1 MATDTSRRNELYV
14 TGLKNAHAMEMQA
27 LAIMKPQAERIDS
40 YPDVEAKLRQHIAET
55 EQQAQRIENLLDA
68 CGADRSALKDMA
80 LSMAGGMAALGHMP
94 AGDEILKNAFAD
106 FAFENYEIAAY
117 RSLIALAEAAGHSEA
132 IGTLQQNL
140 DEEERMAEWIEQNL
154 ANLTQKFV
162 SLSEAGVS
170 AKK

>member
-1 MATDTSRRNELYV
+1 MTDSVSRGEDLYV

-27 LAIMKPQAERIDS
+27 LSIMRPQADRIDS
-40 YPDVEAKLRQHIAET
+40 YPEVETRLRQHIAET
-55 EQQAQRIENLLDA
+55 EQQAERLEELLEA
-68 CGADRSALKDMA
+68 CGTNKSTLKDTVM
-80 LSMAGGMAALGHMP
+80 SMAGGMAAIGHMP

-117 RSLIALAEAAGHSEA
+117 RSLITLAEAAGHTEA
-132 IGTLQQNL
+132 LDLLTLNL
-140 DEEERMAEWIEQNL
+140 EEEERMAEWIEGNL
-154 ANLTQKFV
+154 PMLTEKFV